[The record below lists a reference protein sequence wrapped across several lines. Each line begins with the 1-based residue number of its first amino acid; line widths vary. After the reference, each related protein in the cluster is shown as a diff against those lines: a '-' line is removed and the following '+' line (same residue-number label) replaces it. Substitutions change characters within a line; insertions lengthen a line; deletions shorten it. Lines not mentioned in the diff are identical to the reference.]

1 MPGARLKQT
10 PERKGTLIMI
20 QSPKALPCAQPRPG
34 GLGTSR
40 ALPVRSSRSMLGTWS
55 LVCLLLAACGQEP
68 EQTQPDQ
75 SGETEAQ
82 KTQSKQTQ
90 SKQTRSKQTGADET
104 PYGSLQEV
112 EDYLRVVSPF
122 IQEIVA
128 VQQQYEQG
136 LASAGSN
143 PGSRRGTGENL
154 ADTAAAIRPRLLNL
168 LDEFGNLEPPP
179 LLAPFHRDT
188 KQLIVARLDAYG
200 ATISGWEAEGQ
211 ASS

>member
-40 ALPVRSSRSMLGTWS
+40 ALHVRSSRSMLGTWS
-55 LVCLLLAACGQEP
+55 IICLLLAACGQEP

-82 KTQSKQTQ
+82 KTQ

-136 LASAGSN
+136 LASPGSN

>member
-1 MPGARLKQT
+1 
-10 PERKGTLIMI
+10 
-20 QSPKALPCAQPRPG
+20 
-34 GLGTSR
+34 
-40 ALPVRSSRSMLGTWS
+40 MLGTWS
-55 LVCLLLAACGQEP
+55 IVCLLLAACGQEP

-112 EDYLRVVSPF
+112 EDYLRVGSPF

-179 LLAPFHRDT
+179 LLAPFHRAT

>member
-1 MPGARLKQT
+1 
-10 PERKGTLIMI
+10 MI

>member
-1 MPGARLKQT
+1 
-10 PERKGTLIMI
+10 MI

-55 LVCLLLAACGQEP
+55 IVCLLLAACGQEP

-82 KTQSKQTQ
+82 KTQSKQTQSKQTQ

>member
-1 MPGARLKQT
+1 
-10 PERKGTLIMI
+10 
-20 QSPKALPCAQPRPG
+20 
-34 GLGTSR
+34 
-40 ALPVRSSRSMLGTWS
+40 MLGTWS

-82 KTQSKQTQ
+82 KTQSKQTQSKQTQ

>member
-1 MPGARLKQT
+1 
-10 PERKGTLIMI
+10 
-20 QSPKALPCAQPRPG
+20 
-34 GLGTSR
+34 
-40 ALPVRSSRSMLGTWS
+40 MLGTWS
-55 LVCLLLAACGQEP
+55 IVCLLLAACGQEP

-82 KTQSKQTQ
+82 KTQSKE
-90 SKQTRSKQTGADET
+90 TRADET

>member
-55 LVCLLLAACGQEP
+55 IVCLLLAACGQEP